1 MLRPVT
7 SSQDIAGPT
16 RKVYL
21 RLLGLV
27 EEFLVNSTDEVSV
40 RTLPLHHQGAG
51 NVVESVF
58 FLVCRHGYSG
68 QEGSFSG
75 PPGEL
80 WLWVPAFSPAV
91 QNQAAAGVILQG
103 YDWGG
108 GCTWGWG

>member
-1 MLRPVT
+1 MLHPGT
-7 SSQDIAGPT
+7 TSQDKKGPT

-21 RLLGLV
+21 CLPGLV
-27 EEFLVNSTDEVSV
+27 EELLMNSTDEVSV

-80 WLWVPAFSPAV
+80 WLWVPAFSPAA
-91 QNQAAAGVILQG
+91 QNQDLTLDFLQG

-108 GCTWGWG
+108 GCTWG